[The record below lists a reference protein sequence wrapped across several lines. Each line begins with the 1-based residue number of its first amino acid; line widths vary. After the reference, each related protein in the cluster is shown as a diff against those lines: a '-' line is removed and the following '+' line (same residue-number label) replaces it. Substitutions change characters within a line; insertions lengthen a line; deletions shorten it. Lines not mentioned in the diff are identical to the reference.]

1 MKHQSYAEFSLGLQ
15 QRLFAH
21 RIPVIGAI
29 EVTKRCPLECSHCY
43 NNLPMGDQEAR
54 RRELTYEEHC
64 RLLDEITEAGCL
76 WLLYTGGEILARKDF
91 LDIYTYAKQK
101 GLFITLF
108 TNGTLITPQI
118 ADYLVD
124 WRPFAIEITLYGRT
138 KETYERLTGIPGSY
152 DRCLRGIRLL
162 TERSLPLKLK
172 TVGVTI
178 NKHEI
183 WAMKQFAEEELGLE
197 FKFDSM
203 INARI
208 DCSQSPL
215 AVRLT
220 PEEIVGLDLQD
231 PERASEWKTMQEN
244 FGRPMLPPERNEEV
258 YHCGGGISS
267 FAVDPEGKMTICVLS
282 HRDTYDLRTGSF
294 REGWD
299 SFLFKVRE
307 KKITRITKCTA
318 CGIKAMC
325 TMCPAN
331 GELEHGDPEEPVDFF
346 CHVTHL
352 RAHALDLPVPPHG
365 DCAYCEGGTGYGELV
380 RSAEALKAGK
390 TAFSEYARSTS
401 RPLPMVS
408 AGTAVST
415 VGCSSGG
422 CTSCGLAAAHGRAG

>member
-1 MKHQSYAEFSLGLQ
+1 
-15 QRLFAH
+15 
-21 RIPVIGAI
+21 
-29 EVTKRCPLECSHCY
+29 
-43 NNLPMGDQEAR
+43 
-54 RRELTYEEHC
+54 
-64 RLLDEITEAGCL
+64 
-76 WLLYTGGEILARKDF
+76 
-91 LDIYTYAKQK
+91 
-101 GLFITLF
+101 LF

-220 PEEIVGLDLQD
+220 PEEIVELDLQD
-231 PERASEWKTMQEN
+231 PERASEWKTMQEY

-331 GELEHGDPEEPVDFF
+331 GELEHGDPEEPVDYF

-390 TAFSEYARSTS
+390 MLFTETARSTS

-408 AGTAVST
+408 EGAAVST
-415 VGCSSGG
+415 GGCSSGG

>member
-1 MKHQSYAEFSLGLQ
+1 MCSSDLSS
-15 QRLFAH
+15 
-21 RIPVIGAI
+21 
-29 EVTKRCPLECSHCY
+29 CPL
-43 NNLPMGDQEAR
+43 
-54 RRELTYEEHC
+54 
-64 RLLDEITEAGCL
+64 
-76 WLLYTGGEILARKDF
+76 
-91 LDIYTYAKQK
+91 
-101 GLFITLF
+101 
-108 TNGTLITPQI
+108 
-118 ADYLVD
+118 
-124 WRPFAIEITLYGRT
+124 
-138 KETYERLTGIPGSY
+138 
-152 DRCLRGIRLL
+152 
-162 TERSLPLKLK
+162 
-172 TVGVTI
+172 
-178 NKHEI
+178 
-183 WAMKQFAEEELGLE
+183 
-197 FKFDSM
+197 
-203 INARI
+203 
-208 DCSQSPL
+208 
-215 AVRLT
+215 
-220 PEEIVGLDLQD
+220 
-231 PERASEWKTMQEN
+231 
-244 FGRPMLPPERNEEV
+244 V

-331 GELEHGDPEEPVDFF
+331 GELEHGDPEEPVDYF

-422 CTSCGLAAAHGRAG
+422 CTSCGCK